1 MSTAHSPSQPPSQ
14 ALPQPVEAGA
24 SHPGRDPRFDI
35 LFEPVR
41 IGRLTAKNRFYQPPH
56 CNGMGG
62 LRPQAH
68 AAMRGM
74 KAEGGW
80 AVVNTEH
87 CSIHPTADLTPE
99 VLQTLWDDGDIASL
113 ALMCDAVHAHGA
125 LAGVQLAYAAYY
137 NANKYSREV
146 PMGPMARPVDGHF
159 PIQVRAMD
167 RQDIRDLR
175 RWMREAAARAHRA
188 GFDIIN
194 VDANFSTIAFQFMS
208 PRNKRTD
215 EYGGPLKNR
224 VRLLKEL
231 IEETREGVQDGC
243 AVTVRL
249 IVDELCGPL
258 GLQVADE
265 GLAAIEMIGELP
277 DLWDIVVG
285 TWADDSPTSRFAGE
299 NEHEPFMAGIKSVTT
314 RPVVGVGRFTS
325 PDTMVSLI
333 RRGVLDMIGATR
345 PSIADPFLPRKIEE
359 GRYED
364 IRECI
369 GCNICVSSHYMMTN
383 LRCTQNPTMGE
394 EWRKGWHPERI
405 EAKTSDRHVLVVGG
419 GPAGLECA
427 RALGQRGYT
436 VTLAERE
443 RQLGGRV
450 TREGELPGLREW
462 LRVRDWR
469 ITQLQKMANVSVYL
483 ESEMT
488 ADEVT
493 AVGADHVVLATGSR
507 WRADG
512 IGRLRSA
519 AIDADASLR
528 ILTPDDIMVGASVTG
543 PVIVY
548 DEDHYYMGGVV
559 AEKLARVGAQV
570 TLVTPAAEVSA
581 FSLNTL
587 EVPRIARRLAESGV
601 AVVTHHKLS
610 LIADGQVSF
619 IHAHTERPMVLAAG
633 AIVMVTSRLSNDG
646 LYEALAGG
654 RLMEI
659 EARPATVSRIG
670 DCLAPGAIFH
680 AVYAGHRFAR
690 EFEARQQEIPFRRE
704 RIVLEE
710 ARS

>member
-1 MSTAHSPSQPPSQ
+1 MVMSKAQSIEPD
-14 ALPQPVEAGA
+14 A
-24 SHPGRDPRFDI
+24 SLPGRDPRFDI

-41 IGRLTAKNRFYQPPH
+41 IGHLTAKNRFYQPPH

-68 AAMRGM
+68 AAMRGV

-87 CSIHPTADLTPE
+87 CSIHPTSDLTPE

-113 ALMCDAVHAHGA
+113 ALMCEAVHKHGA

-137 NANKYSREV
+137 NANKYTREI

-167 RQDIRDLR
+167 HEDIRNLR
-175 RWMREAAARAHRA
+175 RWMRQAAARARQA
-188 GFDIIN
+188 GFDIVN

-231 IEETREGVQDGC
+231 IEETREGVQGDC

-249 IVDELCGPL
+249 IVDELCGPR

-265 GLAAIEMIGELP
+265 GLAAIQMIGELP

-285 TWADDSPTSRFAGE
+285 NWADDSPTSRFAPE
-299 NEHEPFMAGIKSVTT
+299 NDHEPFMAGIKSVTT
-314 RPVVGVGRFTS
+314 KPVVGVGRFTS

-405 EAKTSDRHVLVVGG
+405 QQKTSDRHVLVVGG

-436 VTLAERE
+436 VTLAEKS

-469 ITQLQKMANVSVYL
+469 VTQLGKMPNVGIYL

-488 ADEVT
+488 AAEIESF
-493 AVGADHVVLATGSR
+493 GADHVILATGSS

-512 IGRLRSA
+512 IGRLRDSPVET
-519 AIDADASLR
+519 DATIR
-528 ILTPDDIMVGASVTG
+528 ILTPDDVMAGVSVTG
-543 PVIVY
+543 AVTVY
-548 DEDHYYMGGVV
+548 DEDHYYMGGVI
-559 AEKLARVGAQV
+559 AEKLARQGARV
-570 TLVTPAAEVSA
+570 TLVTPASEISA
-581 FSLNTL
+581 FGSNTL
-587 EVPRIARRLAESGV
+587 EVPRITRRLDEVGV
-601 AVVTHHKLS
+601 TVATHHVLS
-610 LIADGQVSF
+610 HIAGGRVVF
-619 IHAHTERPMVLAAG
+619 AHIHTAHPLEQAAET
-633 AIVMVTSRLSNDG
+633 IVMVTARVSDDRLYNTLLEKLS
-646 LYEALAGG
+646 
-654 RLMEI
+654 
-659 EARPATVSRIG
+659 ARGSAAPLSISRIG

-680 AVYAGHRFAR
+680 AVYSGHKFAR
-690 EFEARQQEIPFRRE
+690 EFETKAEEILFRRE
-704 RIVLEE
+704 RIVLDEVL
-710 ARS
+710 S